1 MKRKRFLAV
10 LTAASLSASMALT
23 AMPVFAGDVVSV
35 EASDAATYGGQ
46 SVTDDNFKKD
56 LTAALA
62 NAYYP
67 STTTSYADL
76 STKNASDFGLALSGY
91 QFGNFKVVG
100 RTAPSYASTAT
111 GGQLVM
117 PTVTVQADV
126 EKGTDTFGSTTN
138 TAYGTIT
145 FTTETTALE
154 KTEQVAAAKAII
166 EGVGGTAS
174 DAAKY
179 KNEDNSTSLKKAV
192 GDILKGNSTVL
203 PDIVNADGTL
213 KEGVTVS
220 QSSISAATKSAAG
233 SEGVSVDFKIKLK
246 DSAGNNNT
254 TDPSYDASKTGDQYT
269 TGSAS
274 YTTTIKKLG
283 VDSGDADYQAKV
295 EAALK
300 NVTFTNSDFGKG
312 SDALTDKASHNMFDS
327 EMPLTDAAHGKN
339 VQDKVVKAL
348 AAVGVNESDYS
359 VTLRHLTKATHKA
372 DGSVEILVDQKRT
385 SDDAAAD
392 AVQYATVTIPVTHAD
407 DTAAIADEVSTKI
420 VGLVKDYVKDSKAIS
435 PKSADKKAQI
445 KEVEANLTKA
455 VNDALAD
462 KLDGSNT
469 IASEIDKVEVK
480 VNSYTAATTGTPGY
494 IKKAS
499 VVVTFKGDH
508 PDRDFLT
515 NPGTG
520 FTATLTH
527 NDKQLSFDYDGT
539 QSGAPGATN
548 GIALYKLDTA
558 EATSLT
564 LPEETVYSLGAD
576 ELKVT
581 PNFTPANANNYTIR
595 WTVGKSDV
603 LSVKPNSAATSYTNA
618 TKETP
623 TLDNVANGNASAAQ
637 TVYLSNDGLTLVAAR
652 NAKAGDEVELTADLI
667 DSDGLVAATAT
678 TTVKVVKGF
687 SDVQNTHD
695 YAYNAINYL
704 SGVRTVKKNDAYTDV
719 AVITGT
725 GNNMFTP
732 DSDVTRA
739 QFVTF
744 LYRLAQWDGEL
755 SDEVAT
761 GASIT
766 VDGTSKNAENAH
778 GEAVVDA
785 SGRVTGYK
793 FPTFKDADASTKFTD
808 VDANAYYAKA
818 VDWAVANGITSGKTD
833 TTFDPNGKVTRAE
846 AVTFLYRY
854 FAANQSYN
862 AADFTDVASTSYYAN
877 AVGWASSNG
886 VTQGKTAKTFAPNDT
901 TTRKEAAAFIYRA
914 TNTAKINK

>member
-407 DTAAIADEVSTKI
+407 
-420 VGLVKDYVKDSKAIS
+420 
-435 PKSADKKAQI
+435 
-445 KEVEANLTKA
+445 
-455 VNDALAD
+455 
-462 KLDGSNT
+462 
-469 IASEIDKVEVK
+469 
-480 VNSYTAATTGTPGY
+480 
-494 IKKAS
+494 
-499 VVVTFKGDH
+499 
-508 PDRDFLT
+508 
-515 NPGTG
+515 
-520 FTATLTH
+520 
-527 NDKQLSFDYDGT
+527 
-539 QSGAPGATN
+539 
-548 GIALYKLDTA
+548 
-558 EATSLT
+558 
-564 LPEETVYSLGAD
+564 
-576 ELKVT
+576 
-581 PNFTPANANNYTIR
+581 
-595 WTVGKSDV
+595 
-603 LSVKPNSAATSYTNA
+603 
-618 TKETP
+618 
-623 TLDNVANGNASAAQ
+623 
-637 TVYLSNDGLTLVAAR
+637 
-652 NAKAGDEVELTADLI
+652 
-667 DSDGLVAATAT
+667 
-678 TTVKVVKGF
+678 
-687 SDVQNTHD
+687 
-695 YAYNAINYL
+695 
-704 SGVRTVKKNDAYTDV
+704 
-719 AVITGT
+719 
-725 GNNMFTP
+725 
-732 DSDVTRA
+732 
-739 QFVTF
+739 
-744 LYRLAQWDGEL
+744 
-755 SDEVAT
+755 
-761 GASIT
+761 
-766 VDGTSKNAENAH
+766 
-778 GEAVVDA
+778 
-785 SGRVTGYK
+785 
-793 FPTFKDADASTKFTD
+793 
-808 VDANAYYAKA
+808 
-818 VDWAVANGITSGKTD
+818 
-833 TTFDPNGKVTRAE
+833 
-846 AVTFLYRY
+846 
-854 FAANQSYN
+854 
-862 AADFTDVASTSYYAN
+862 
-877 AVGWASSNG
+877 
-886 VTQGKTAKTFAPNDT
+886 
-901 TTRKEAAAFIYRA
+901 
-914 TNTAKINK
+914 